1 MSAACY
7 PALHRSDLY
16 SNQAN
21 SVPILRPMTN
31 CYWDHWNERQRASGG
46 SGGANQRTDGRITP
60 STAMAAAAA
69 KKQQSNYLGHQQ
81 SFDKYLL
88 LFLDSFFFYILENHC
103 TPGKGPTLA
112 PSRHPAWLC
121 VWAVVV
127 SQPVWWA
134 ANGHRASH
142 KRTPAEYK
150 SSKYIHFTTRWAHA
164 SGGLSIASIFF
175 FYFAKF
181 NHLIVLCVPFW
192 VASSDGDNAVRRLMC
207 SVLGFRI
214 R

>member
-31 CYWDHWNERQRASGG
+31 CYWDHRVGTNGSERRQQRRQPKNGWTDNTINGNGSSSKKAAIKLLRASAVVRQIPT
-46 SGGANQRTDGRITP
+46 SI
-60 STAMAAAAA
+60 
-69 KKQQSNYLGHQQ
+69 LG
-81 SFDKYLL
+81 F
-88 LFLDSFFFYILENHC
+88 FFFYILENHC

-175 FYFAKF
+175 SILQNSTISSCFACRF
-181 NHLIVLCVPFW
+181 GLRRMGTML
-192 VASSDGDNAVRRLMC
+192 SGD
-207 SVLGFRI
+207 
-214 R
+214 